1 MLKRSLRTL
10 ALAAS
15 LATLSGATAAAAGVD
30 QQKPPAPPARTS
42 ENLKDRVEHRLET
55 HATLRKYDV
64 KVAVDNGIA
73 TLTGEVATD
82 AQKAEAAKVAGAV
95 RGISKVVN
103 NITVDKNEDVDL
115 TDRAKKGLSKAGN
128 PITDAWITTKVKWFL
143 TFDDTLD
150 GSNINV
156 DTANKVVTLKGTVK
170 SAAQKTRAV
179 QLAQQTEG
187 VGKVVDQMT
196 IGGTH

>member
-15 LATLSGATAAAAGVD
+15 LATLSGATAVAAGVD
-30 QQKPPAPPARTS
+30 QQKPAPPARTN

-55 HATLRKYDV
+55 HATLRKYDI
-64 KVAVDNGIA
+64 KVAVDSGIA

-82 AQKAEAAKVAGAV
+82 AQKAEAGKVAGGV
-95 RGISKVVN
+95 PGITKVAN
-103 NITVDKNEDVDL
+103 NITVDKNEDADL
-115 TDRAKKGLSKAGN
+115 IDRAKKGLSKAGN